1 MDNSHVT
8 VVRTLYVVM
17 EAVVWDSRLANG
29 FTVGEVNVNIYSGPR
44 LGACASCA

>member
-29 FTVGEVNVNIYSGPR
+29 FMDWNDDILTVGVRGLV
-44 LGACASCA
+44 